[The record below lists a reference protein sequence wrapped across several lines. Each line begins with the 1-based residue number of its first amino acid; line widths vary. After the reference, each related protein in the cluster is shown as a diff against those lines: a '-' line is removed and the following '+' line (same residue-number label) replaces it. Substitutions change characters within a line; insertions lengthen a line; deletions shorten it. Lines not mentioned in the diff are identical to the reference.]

1 MEKEK
6 YFLVEDAEDED
17 DDDIYISTES
27 QNINITT
34 SLLSTL
40 SPAGAKRPL
49 PQADDDSFCVSSSI
63 DSDDISS
70 SETYLSPLDF

>member
-1 MEKEK
+1 MEKENEKEK
-6 YFLVEDAEDED
+6 YYIIVEDDED
-17 DDDIYISTES
+17 IYVSTES
-27 QNINITT
+27 QNVNITT

-49 PQADDDSFCVSSSI
+49 ADDDSFDISSSI

-70 SETYLSPLDF
+70 SREERYCAH